1 MVVLCSA
8 MKAVQRQKSHPKKIE
23 VGHCYLAME
32 STNVSLVL
40 YRVCVVA
47 AIATASEQYEVP
59 YIYDLHMVG
68 VMVTY
73 HHGRFTSLTMVAM
86 QKLTHTIC

>member
-8 MKAVQRQKSHPKKIE
+8 MKAVERQKSHPKKIE

-59 YIYDLHMVG
+59 YIYMTYIWLLSWLLTIMIGLLH
-68 VMVTY
+68 
-73 HHGRFTSLTMVAM
+73 
-86 QKLTHTIC
+86 